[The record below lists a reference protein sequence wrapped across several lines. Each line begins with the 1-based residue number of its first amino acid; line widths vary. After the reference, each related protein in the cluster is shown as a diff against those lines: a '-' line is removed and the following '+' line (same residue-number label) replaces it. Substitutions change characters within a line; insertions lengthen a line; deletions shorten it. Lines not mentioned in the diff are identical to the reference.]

1 MTTIPASRVA
11 AQDQGAALA
20 HATHSTQAPAAQ
32 KRGGGLA
39 RRIQLIAI
47 AQGRQPMPEGGAI
60 ESHVAQQQAYSN
72 PTFSTRRRHAYPTK
86 GCAGARS
93 T

>member
-32 KRGGGLA
+32 KRGGG
-39 RRIQLIAI
+39 Q
-47 AQGRQPMPEGGAI
+47 
-60 ESHVAQQQAYSN
+60 HVASN
-72 PTFSTRRRHAYPTK
+72 
-86 GCAGARS
+86 
-93 T
+93 

>member
-32 KRGGGLA
+32 SA
-39 RRIQLIAI
+39 A
-47 AQGRQPMPEGGAI
+47 AAW
-60 ESHVAQQQAYSN
+60 HVASN
-72 PTFSTRRRHAYPTK
+72 
-86 GCAGARS
+86 
-93 T
+93 